1 MLQLKAVQLQVTNIS
16 SGWLHG
22 DHCRLDALWNE
33 PCEICE
39 GIYLTISPMV
49 SIHVHPCPSISGLF
63 ACKAKAFS
71 WQESQ
76 HRKYCA
82 IQHPFR
88 KQEPY
93 RYSVSFRGLSRT
105 ADGPSQHQQLPEN
118 ERTSAPTTRQQRTAP
133 AGMEKRN

>member
-1 MLQLKAVQLQVTNIS
+1 MLPLKAVQLQVTNIS

-33 PCEICE
+33 LCEICE

-49 SIHVHPCPSISGLF
+49 SIHVHPSQASLL
-63 ACKAKAFS
+63 AKAFS

-76 HRKYCA
+76 HRKYCT